1 MQLLFTLPAR
11 RISSTAEEVEEQGK
25 QGKQGK
31 QGNNFCWWVIS
42 AKLV

>member
-25 QGKQGK
+25 QGKQG
-31 QGNNFCWWVIS
+31 NNFCWWVIS